1 MKIECVCTR
10 TKTPPNTRRQ
20 RARSHNS
27 SSTNF
32 SLSHLRQLCPS
43 LVQTRFLL
51 KLTICNSLH
60 GEWRCILESY
70 QRKRVSL
77 ILFKVSIHIRWLL
90 LWDRTPLLTLSLIPL
105 RSASI
110 SALSLTPYF
119 HFNTIS
125 SLLYACRVR
134 AFFVCVNINHI
145 AEPLCHH
152 RLRLVSV
159 WTYLLHISVAWIR
172 LNRAFICGHLAR
184 ILNVD
189 SNISIILLG
198 RRRLKCFSMAIRFL
212 VIE

>member
-1 MKIECVCTR
+1 MHKCRCDLTGKKMNNLRCKLFIFCFGA
-10 TKTPPNTRRQ
+10 RREAWSVIATQ
-20 RARSHNS
+20 S
-27 SSTNF
+27 
-32 SLSHLRQLCPS
+32 
-43 LVQTRFLL
+43 
-51 KLTICNSLH
+51 ICNSLL
-60 GEWRCILESY
+60 GEWRCIFECY

-77 ILFKVSIHIRWLL
+77 ILLNLSIHIRWLL
-90 LWDRTPLLTLSLIPL
+90 LLGRTPLLTLSLIPL

-119 HFNTIS
+119 HSFLFNTIS

-134 AFFVCVNINHI
+134 AFFVCVDINHI

-152 RLRLVSV
+152 RLRFVSV
-159 WTYLLHISVAWIR
+159 LTYLLHISVAWIR

-189 SNISIILLG
+189 SNISIILVG
-198 RRRLKCFSMAIRFL
+198 RRRLKCFSMATRFL